1 MAEEDQVCVAAL
13 IDVNGVVVRIVDMD
27 MEKLT
32 R

>member
-1 MAEEDQVCVAAL
+1 MAEEDEVCVAVL
-13 IDVNGVVVRIVDMD
+13 MDVNGLVVRIVDMD